1 MASSL
6 SFQPRPSVIDHSI
19 ASTPAQSQAPPGNTL
34 STHSDPV
41 ATSARRSA
49 DESQPLSPQARAQA
63 NAQNWKN
70 LAHQLTEATKS
81 LGEHAAPAAVLSH
94 LKTTQ
99 TVIDPHSAFHASGA
113 PGSDSTVNLESF
125 IKHHDLPIPETRAD
139 LLHLADAANAR
150 ALEPPLG
157 DLGGGLSWPLPL
169 TQEQRRKI
177 RVIVESGILRHN
189 IQAEP
194 SLARAELAKGALGA
208 LIKASALSDVEL
220 QDPARA
226 LDTLLK
232 SPMAQTIGQTIQG
245 GLNGIATPTSI
256 SDYLLAALHI
266 GLDRESVVLPV
277 RNSIAGFDLGHQN
290 YWGLPPSAIVQGL
303 SDHLVAKGRATP
315 ATAKLATHLL
325 LSRTAPQFLV
335 RDIPGSLVNG
345 SQAWVSFCLA
355 VAKVE
360 ASAPGTAS
368 RMSYGQVMSA
378 AQALND
384 PAEHIITP
392 LLLDWGVSNGLVAKK
407 DDASYTPQEV
417 DSIRTAFNEQLS
429 ARVKASQ
436 SLMAETPSRKAIALE
451 KLKEHFGEGIDFES
465 KSLSTVS
472 DDEARQLP
480 GKHSMLDM
488 AMMGINVNWRTDD
501 PGLPIHAINQQP
513 RLNVNGTF
521 LGQYESAIESLKDG
535 IQTQVKHMISEL
547 PLEDRKNLEFGKIEL
562 FQYNQYKIGRGFINP
577 AAFQSKLNELLVRT
591 ERQVDGKTEV
601 NVYEIDVR
609 NKRIVKR
616 QSEAAITRGEWR
628 DANILTKVE
637 KFTPGHQ
644 DRLGQEQPPEDPS
657 RPPSSFT
664 SARTH
669 DLAGAFFEHLDMES
683 QWQQANGSTTL
694 DQQKENDE
702 RLRQFSLNL
711 IPLRSAIVNF
721 RDGDYEAG
729 LMDLGLDAL
738 GLLTA
743 GYGAGAKVAK
753 VASSS
758 ASAAM
763 KALQAGRV
771 IGSSL
776 ISSLNPLS
784 GVRSAAT
791 GAAKLATRGARFL
804 GDSGQLLINK
814 VRGASGSYD
823 LLKAANKE
831 HGPTLI
837 GSYKV
842 GEQSVEGFAVLKNDQ
857 WFSYDPVR
865 NLPYGPP
872 IEDFSPLR
880 GNLFGRVADKC
891 LASVGTNIAGART
904 SNTLPKFNLGYRNGA
919 LDDLPD
925 YAGQRSFEALMAL
938 AAKPGRTPEE
948 MGILARELKAK
959 RIEEGEYFTALLT
972 RDVENLPGVS
982 INRFAQTD
990 YLGRVDLTSNGDCAG
1005 LSNAMALALHRGDET
1020 TFLDNLRKASTT
1032 KSPSSLH
1039 DKFNQDLK
1047 TLHYA
1052 VNTKDTFHINA
1063 TPSLFNPQSI
1073 IDDLSKSTTSKYLR
1087 ISTEDHAMLA
1097 GIRVKDGQKEWFFFE
1112 PNSGMVR
1119 FDNVESMREGVEKI
1133 LNSGSISSTLKPKV
1147 SPAGKKEFH
1156 VSAFQPNDIVTDKID
1171 SFAVSMMVS
1180 TPLPS

>member
-1 MASSL
+1 MSSSL
-6 SFQPRPSVIDHSI
+6 SVQPRPSVIDHSI
-19 ASTPAQSQAPPGNTL
+19 ASTPAQSQATPGNTL
-34 STHSDPV
+34 SIHSDP
-41 ATSARRSA
+41 ASTPARRSS

-81 LGEHAAPAAVLSH
+81 LGEDATPAAVLSH

-99 TVIDPHSAFHASGA
+99 TVIDPHSAFHPSGM
-113 PGSDSTVNLESF
+113 PGSESAASLESF

-139 LLHLADAANAR
+139 LVHLADAANAR

-177 RVIVESGILRHN
+177 RVIVESSILRSN
-189 IQAEP
+189 IRTEP
-194 SLARAELAKGALGA
+194 SLVRAELAKAALGA

-232 SPMAQTIGQTIQG
+232 SPMAQKIGQGIQD
-245 GLNGIATPTSI
+245 GLNGIDTPTSI
-256 SDYLLAALHI
+256 SDYVLAALHI

-277 RNSIAGFDLGHQN
+277 RNSIAGFDLSHQD
-290 YWGLPPSAIVQGL
+290 YWGLPPSAIVEGL
-303 SDHLVAKGRATP
+303 SKHLVTKGRATP

-335 RDIPGSLVNG
+335 KDIPDTLVNG

-368 RMSYGQVMSA
+368 QMSYGQVMSA
-378 AQALND
+378 AQALNG
-384 PAEHIITP
+384 PAEHAITP
-392 LLLDWGVSNGLVAKK
+392 LLLDWGVSNGLVEKK
-407 DDASYTPQEV
+407 DDALYTPEEV

-429 ARVKASQ
+429 ARIKASQ
-436 SLMAETPSRKAIALE
+436 SLTAEIPSRKAIALE
-451 KLKEHFGEGIDFES
+451 KLKEHFGERTDFES

-472 DDEARQLP
+472 NDKAKQLD

-488 AMMGINVNWRTDD
+488 AMMGINVNWKTDD

-513 RLNVNGTF
+513 RLNVNGIF

-535 IQTQVKHMISEL
+535 IETQVKHMISEL

-562 FQYNQYKIGRGFINP
+562 FQYNQYRIGRGFINP
-577 AAFQSKLNELLVRT
+577 ATFQSKLNELLVRT

-616 QSEAAITRGEWR
+616 QSEAAITRGGWR
-628 DANILTKVE
+628 DANISTKVE
-637 KFTPGHQ
+637 KFTPEHK
-644 DRLGQEQPPEDPS
+644 DRLEREQPPEDPS

-664 SARTH
+664 STRTH
-669 DLAGAFFEHLDMES
+669 DLAGAFFEHLGIRN
-683 QWQQANGSTTL
+683 QWQQARGSTTF
-694 DQQKENDE
+694 DQQKESNE
-702 RLRQFSLNL
+702 RLRQFFLNL

-729 LMDLGLDAL
+729 LLDLGLDAL
-738 GLLTA
+738 GLLTM
-743 GYGAGAKVAK
+743 GYGAAPKLAK

-758 ASAAM
+758 ASTAV

-784 GVRSAAT
+784 GVRGAAT
-791 GAAKLATRGARFL
+791 GGAKLATRGAKFL
-804 GDSGQLLINK
+804 GDSGQVLINK

-823 LLKAANKE
+823 LLKAANKQY
-831 HGPTLI
+831 GPTLI

-880 GNLFGRVADKC
+880 GSLFDSVADMH
-891 LASVGTNIAGART
+891 LTSVGTNIAKART
-904 SNTLPKFNLGYRNGA
+904 SNALPKFNQGYRSGA
-919 LDDLPD
+919 LDDLSD
-925 YAGQRSFEALMAL
+925 YAGERSFEALVAL

-948 MGILARELKAK
+948 MGILARELKTR
-959 RIEEGEYFTALLT
+959 RIEDGEYFTALLAS
-972 RDVENLPGVS
+972 DVGNPGVS
-982 INRFAQTD
+982 INRFAQSD
-990 YLGRVDLTSNGDCAG
+990 YLGRVDLTSKGDCAG
-1005 LSNAMALALHRGDET
+1005 LSNAMALALHRGDEKI
-1020 TFLDNLRKASTT
+1020 FLDNLRKASTT

-1039 DKFNQDLK
+1039 DKFNRDIK
-1047 TLHYA
+1047 TLQYA

-1063 TPSLFNPQSI
+1063 APSLINHQSI
-1073 IDDLSKSTTSKYLR
+1073 IDDLSKSTASKYLR

-1097 GIRVKDGQKEWFFFE
+1097 GVRVKDGQKEWFFFE
-1112 PNSGMVR
+1112 PNGGLVS
-1119 FDNVESMREGVEKI
+1119 FDNVESMREGIEKI
-1133 LNSGSISSTLKPKV
+1133 LSSGGVSATLKPKV

-1156 VSAFQPNDIVTDKID
+1156 VSAFHPDDIVTDKVD
-1171 SFAVSMMVS
+1171 SFAVSIMVS

>member
-1 MASSL
+1 
-6 SFQPRPSVIDHSI
+6 
-19 ASTPAQSQAPPGNTL
+19 
-34 STHSDPV
+34 
-41 ATSARRSA
+41 
-49 DESQPLSPQARAQA
+49 
-63 NAQNWKN
+63 
-70 LAHQLTEATKS
+70 
-81 LGEHAAPAAVLSH
+81 
-94 LKTTQ
+94 
-99 TVIDPHSAFHASGA
+99 
-113 PGSDSTVNLESF
+113 
-125 IKHHDLPIPETRAD
+125 
-139 LLHLADAANAR
+139 
-150 ALEPPLG
+150 
-157 DLGGGLSWPLPL
+157 
-169 TQEQRRKI
+169 
-177 RVIVESGILRHN
+177 
-189 IQAEP
+189 
-194 SLARAELAKGALGA
+194 
-208 LIKASALSDVEL
+208 
-220 QDPARA
+220 
-226 LDTLLK
+226 
-232 SPMAQTIGQTIQG
+232 MAQTIGQTIQG

-256 SDYLLAALHI
+256 SDYVLAALHI

-277 RNSIAGFDLGHQN
+277 RNSIAGFDLGHQD
-290 YWGLPPSAIVQGL
+290 YWGLPPSAIVKGL
-303 SDHLVAKGRATP
+303 GDHLVAKGRATP

-335 RDIPGSLVNG
+335 KDIPDSLVNG

-436 SLMAETPSRKAIALE
+436 SLTAEIPSRKAIALE

-501 PGLPIHAINQQP
+501 PGLPIDAINRQP
-513 RLNVNGTF
+513 RLNVNGIF
-521 LGQYESAIESLKDG
+521 LGQYESAIESLKEG
-535 IQTQVKHMISEL
+535 VQTQVKHMISEL

-577 AAFQSKLNELLVRT
+577 AAFQSKLNEFLVRT

-616 QSEAAITRGEWR
+616 QSETAITRGEWR

-644 DRLGQEQPPEDPS
+644 HRLGQEQPPEDPS

-669 DLAGAFFEHLDMES
+669 DLAGAFFEHLDIGS

-702 RLRQFSLNL
+702 RLRQFFLNL

-743 GYGAGAKVAK
+743 GYGAVAKVAK
-753 VASSS
+753 VASTS
-758 ASAAM
+758 ASAGI

-791 GAAKLATRGARFL
+791 GAAKLTTRGAKFL

-831 HGPTLI
+831 YGTATI
-837 GSYKV
+837 GSFKAA
-842 GEQSVEGFAVLKNDQ
+842 EGHIDGIAVHRDGN
-857 WFSYDPVR
+857 WYAYDAVKQQPFGAPLQ
-865 NLPYGPP
+865 NFTP
-872 IEDFSPLR
+872 I
-880 GNLFGRVADKC
+880 NGRVATINDAKHSQGTHHEGFKQNLERAQQPQNRSDFNRGYDHGDVTKLRKYRPNISSSGLIELISDPSRTTEEIGM
-891 LASVGTNIAGART
+891 LAKQIKLKAIEEAKYASQLLNADVKAPGVQLTPASQHHYLAHVDPASRGECAAMANTMAMAIEQGKEDLFLTNLYRAAASPLTQQSQKFIK
-904 SNTLPKFNLGYRNGA
+904 TL
-919 LDDLPD
+919 
-925 YAGQRSFEALMAL
+925 RSFQDVA
-938 AAKPGRTPEE
+938 GH
-948 MGILARELKAK
+948 K
-959 RIEEGEYFTALLT
+959 RSYHLDQPFKKLNVAQIIE
-972 RDVENLPGVS
+972 
-982 INRFAQTD
+982 
-990 YLGRVDLTSNGDCAG
+990 DLTN
-1005 LSNAMALALHRGDET
+1005 
-1020 TFLDNLRKASTT
+1020 
-1032 KSPSSLH
+1032 SPTS
-1039 DKFNQDLK
+1039 K
-1047 TLHYA
+1047 TLRIGE
-1052 VNTKDTFHINA
+1052 KDHGLI
-1063 TPSLFNPQSI
+1063 
-1073 IDDLSKSTTSKYLR
+1073 
-1087 ISTEDHAMLA
+1087 A
-1097 GIRVKDGQKEWFFFE
+1097 GIRVKDGTTDWFFYDPDAGLVKFQTLQSMQE
-1112 PNSGMVR
+1112 GLDKVLSSRLSAPTRKPYGTKR
-1119 FDNVESMREGVEKI
+1119 GTIEYNVS
-1133 LNSGSISSTLKPKV
+1133 
-1147 SPAGKKEFH
+1147 EFH
-1156 VSAFQPNDIVTDKID
+1156 SRDVVYDKVD
-1171 SFAVSMMVS
+1171 DLAVAHLVF
-1180 TPLPS
+1180 TPL